1 MRFPVHRNILLS
13 IPLLLFFLIFISC
26 SGSDSKMDSSDEVT
40 TDNQLRSVQELLS
53 MSPTDMSE
61 QDLDQLRLQTGGMKQ
76 EDYEA
81 IYGPLTE
88 TEDEESEQRD
98 AQGHPLLDTLTS
110 AVWGYWTKVDIP
122 GAVCGNNTPYKIF
135 VMKSTGFWNWL
146 FGYTDDLIVYLE
158 PGGACWDYP
167 SCTGQAGIR
176 GAANPNGIP
185 DNFMNLGDFLDP
197 NIEGGSVNAAISP
210 LILKNHP
217 AGDNV
222 QTSNWNKVFIPYCT
236 GDVHSGNRIATYTDD
251 ATGETITYHHVGAT
265 NIEAVI
271 QYLKQAFPKIDKL
284 MITGSSAG
292 GVGTLTNY
300 HFFRKALNPKKS
312 YMLNDSG
319 PIFSA
324 TSDDDN
330 QYRLHQKI
338 SQEWNT
344 NYLIGK
350 LQADFPGVNITGDFG
365 QIHTLLANA
374 YPNDPLAITLF
385 TRDTNFSGY
394 SYARFYNLDESDP
407 AQVEQ
412 ILDLWAEDIDNLV
425 ATYDQHNN
433 LSYYIPYFRD
443 MNESHCTTIV
453 EFTGTEYLNTGID
466 VGDFIND
473 VLNGNPVQSY
483 REPENPSD
491 ADVQDFWMD
500 LVNLL
505 L

>member
-1 MRFPVHRNILLS
+1 MQHNRFVSTLFVFVLMS
-13 IPLLLFFLIFISC
+13 LFFFAC
-26 SGSDSKMDSSDEVT
+26 ADSGDHSQPAATGNGNE
-40 TDNQLRSVQELLS
+40 LRPVKQLLS
-53 MSPTDMSE
+53 MAPTEMTE
-61 QDLDQLRLQTGGMKQ
+61 EDLDQLRLQTGGMTQ
-76 EDYEA
+76 EEYEA
-81 IYGPLTE
+81 KYGPLKK
-88 TEDEESEQRD
+88 DEEADGDSRN
-98 AQGHPLLDTLTS
+98 AQAHPILDTLTS
-110 AVWGYWTKVDIP
+110 AVWGYWDKVDIP
-122 GAVCGNNTPYKIF
+122 GGLCGNNSPYKIF
-135 VMKSTGFWNWL
+135 IMKSKGLWNWL
-146 FGYTDDLIVYLE
+146 MGYTNDVIVYLE

-197 NIEGGSVNAAISP
+197 NIEGGSPNAAISP
-210 LILKNHP
+210 LILRNHP

-222 QTSNWNKVFIPYCT
+222 ETANWNKVFIPYCT
-236 GDVHSGNRIATYTDD
+236 GDVHSGNRVATYVDE
-251 ATGETITYHHVGAT
+251 ATGNTITYHHVGAK

-271 QYLKQAFPKIDKL
+271 AYLKQAFPKIDKL

-300 HFFRKALNPKKS
+300 HFFRKALKPNKC

-324 TSDDDN
+324 VSDADN

-344 NYLIGK
+344 GYLVSK
-350 LQADFPGVNITGDFG
+350 LQADFPTVNITGDFG

-374 YPNDPLAITLF
+374 YPNDPLAITMF

-394 SYARFYNLDESDP
+394 SYARFYDLDESDP

-412 ILDLWAEDIDNLV
+412 ILALWSEDINKLV
-425 ATYDQHNN
+425 ATYDQYPN
-433 LSYYIPYFRD
+433 LSYYIPYFRN
-443 MNESHCTTIV
+443 MNESHCTAIV
-453 EFTGTEYLNTGID
+453 EFTGTEYLDTGID

-473 VLNGNPVQSY
+473 ILNGNPVQSY
-483 REPENPSD
+483 QEPVNPSD
-491 ADVQDFWMD
+491 ADVSDFWMD